1 MSRFSATDLPLEGLR
16 RIDRTFTADA
26 RGEFSRLFCAE
37 DLAQFGWKEPIA
49 QVNHS
54 ITSGRGT
61 IRGLHY
67 QIPPSA
73 EMKLVF
79 CIRGRVWDLAL
90 DLRRDSKTFM
100 VAHGQELSGPARS
113 GMLIPKGF
121 AHGFQVLE
129 ESTELIYFHSAPYA
143 PHSERRVHPLDP
155 MLAIDW
161 PIRAVSLSSRDA
173 SAPFLDQNFDG
184 VTV

>member
-1 MSRFSATDLPLEGLR
+1 
-16 RIDRTFTADA
+16 
-26 RGEFSRLFCAE
+26 
-37 DLAQFGWKEPIA
+37 
-49 QVNHS
+49 
-54 ITSGRGT
+54 
-61 IRGLHY
+61 
-67 QIPPSA
+67 
-73 EMKLVF
+73 MKLVF

-100 VAHGQELSGPARS
+100 VAHGQEISGPARS

-161 PIRAVSLSSRDA
+161 PIRAVGLSSRDA